1 MQTVWHFGYFWPVV
15 VYLESK
21 IMYRSGKIQWW
32 PCKIE
37 LKHTKT
43 KARTKNKEE
52 TLVSA
57 IFGPIV
63 TKWIPKS
70 VYFCRSKQWWSHIK
84 QRKTK
89 PKQAQTNN
97 LAKKHMFFCIYWSW
111 NSMVASYQPFEQIQN
126 QTNQSKTHNMA
137 KTIIF
142 ADCLLIM
149 TCKE

>member
-43 KARTKNKEE
+43 KAKTKNEEE

-97 LAKKHMFFCIYWSW
+97 LAKNICFFVYTEAGIQWWHHISHLNKSKIKPTKAKHITW
-111 NSMVASYQPFEQIQN
+111 P
-126 QTNQSKTHNMA
+126 KP
-137 KTIIF
+137 
-142 ADCLLIM
+142 
-149 TCKE
+149 

>member
-15 VYLESK
+15 VYLELK

-43 KARTKNKEE
+43 KAKTKNKEE

-84 QRKTK
+84 RRKTK
-89 PKQAQTNN
+89 PNQAQTNN
-97 LAKKHMFFCIYWSW
+97 LAKKHMFFLYILKLEFNGGIISAIWTNPKS
-111 NSMVASYQPFEQIQN
+111 NQPKQN
-126 QTNQSKTHNMA
+126 T
-137 KTIIF
+137 
-142 ADCLLIM
+142 
-149 TCKE
+149 